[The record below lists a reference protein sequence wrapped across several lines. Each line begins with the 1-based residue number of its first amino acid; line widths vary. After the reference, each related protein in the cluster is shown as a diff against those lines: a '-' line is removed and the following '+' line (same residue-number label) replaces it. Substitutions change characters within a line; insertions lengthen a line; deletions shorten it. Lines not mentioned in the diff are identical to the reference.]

1 MLGPAAARVD
11 DRIQES
17 KLQISLCLCV
27 TVVKRFS
34 VRQFRSS
41 AVWQCKHFRNS
52 AILIVVLI
60 ASCVAPAFARSWRI
74 SNFDSS
80 IVVAKNGSAIVTER
94 ISLVFV
100 GQFNG
105 IHRYIPI
112 NYPSPQGANYTLF
125 IRVLS
130 VKDSDGNSL
139 KYEKGTRDN
148 NLALTIYIPGA
159 LDTTKTV
166 EIAYSVA
173 NGTRF
178 FPDHDEFYWNV
189 TGTAWPV
196 PIDRASATVI
206 LPPETGG
213 VLRAQGF
220 TGAYGSS
227 AH

>member
-105 IHRYIPI
+105 IHRYIPRAGRSRRRI
-112 NYPSPQGANYTLF
+112 DQDSLWHCLREASGA
-125 IRVLS
+125 
-130 VKDSDGNSL
+130 
-139 KYEKGTRDN
+139 
-148 NLALTIYIPGA
+148 
-159 LDTTKTV
+159 
-166 EIAYSVA
+166 
-173 NGTRF
+173 
-178 FPDHDEFYWNV
+178 
-189 TGTAWPV
+189 TAAA
-196 PIDRASATVI
+196 AS
-206 LPPETGG
+206 GR
-213 VLRAQGF
+213 LRGECP
-220 TGAYGSS
+220 
-227 AH
+227 